1 MNYRGVIKIYIFLLA
16 FWAVLVFGAGSASA
30 LESGKLGIFPTD
42 FKEDDPKTRSWFVY
56 TLKPNG
62 EVSSSVTIQN
72 KGKEKA
78 QLRIYPVDATSNK
91 DGAFTLFS
99 QGTKNDVGGWIT
111 LNTDQVE
118 VEAGSKITVPFTLT
132 IPPLATPG
140 DHVGGIAIES
150 KEDLNLSTSGVKLV
164 QRLGVRFYITVEGE
178 RVENLSIK
186 NIKVTESGGQ
196 TYLSYSL
203 ANTGNMNLSPKG
215 SLKIGSVFGSS
226 VLEMGNLGEVLAGKE
241 IEGKYKV
248 EGAKVLPFI
257 VTLDLSYGKAG
268 SVSKSTFFD
277 PTVPVLIFFP
287 LLILVLAVL
296 FFLFRKKK

>member
-1 MNYRGVIKIYIFLLA
+1 MNYRRLGRIYIFLFTFL
-16 FWAVLVFGAGSASA
+16 AVLVLGIRSASGA
-30 LESGKLGIFPTD
+30 ESGKLGIFPTD

-72 KGKEKA
+72 KGSESVKLK
-78 QLRIYPVDATSNK
+78 IYSVDATSNK

-132 IPPLATPG
+132 IPSLATPG

-178 RVENLSIK
+178 RLENLAIK
-186 NIKVTESGGQ
+186 NIKVIESGGQ

-203 ANTGNMNLSPKG
+203 ANTGNINLSPKG

-241 IEGKYKV
+241 IEGKYKI
-248 EGAKVLPFI
+248 EGAKVLPFV
-257 VTLDLSYGKAG
+257 VTLDLNYGKAG
-268 SVSKSTFFD
+268 SVSKSAFFD
-277 PTVPVLIFFP
+277 PTVPVLIFGP
-287 LLILVLAVL
+287 LLILFLATIF
-296 FFLFRKKK
+296 FFLRKKK

>member
-1 MNYRGVIKIYIFLLA
+1 MNVIKTSKVHVFFFAFL
-16 FWAVLVFGAGSASA
+16 AVLVFGAGSASA

-42 FKEDDPKTRSWFVY
+42 FKEDEPQTRSWFVY
-56 TLKPNG
+56 TLNPNG

-72 KGKEKA
+72 KGKERAK
-78 QLRIYPVDATSNK
+78 LRIYSVDATSNK

-99 QGTKNDVGGWIT
+99 QGTKNDVGGWII
-111 LNTDQVE
+111 LDTDKVE
-118 VEAGSKITVPFTLT
+118 VPADSKITVPFILK
-132 IPPLATPG
+132 IPLSATPG
-140 DHVGGIAIES
+140 DHVGGIAVEG
-150 KEDLNLSTSGVKLV
+150 EEEADLLTSGVKLV
-164 QRLGVRFYITVEGE
+164 QRLGVRFYITIEGE
-178 RVENLSIK
+178 RVEKLAIK

-203 ANTGNMNLSPKG
+203 ANSGNTNLSPKG

-241 IEGKYKV
+241 IEGKYIV
-248 EGAKVLPFI
+248 EGAKVLPFV

-277 PTVPVLIFFP
+277 PTVPVLIFSP
-287 LLILVLAVL
+287 LLILVVVSI
-296 FFLFRKKK
+296 FFFFRKKK